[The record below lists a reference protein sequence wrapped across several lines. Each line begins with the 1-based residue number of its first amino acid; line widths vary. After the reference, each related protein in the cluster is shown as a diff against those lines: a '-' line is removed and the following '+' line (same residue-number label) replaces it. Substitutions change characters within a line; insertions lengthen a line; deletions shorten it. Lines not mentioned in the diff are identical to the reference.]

1 MNDDYENDDVSLDDD
16 ERPDRREYRGGG
28 ARRGGGGRRFG
39 GRRNRVCN
47 FCVDKVTRIDY
58 KNYELLRRYIDNR
71 GRILPRRQSGTC
83 AKHQR
88 AVAAAIKRARHVALL
103 PFTAEH
109 IHG

>member
-1 MNDDYENDDVSLDDD
+1 MNDDYQNDDISLDDD
-16 ERPDRREYRGGG
+16 DRPDRREYRGGE
-28 ARRGGGGRRFG
+28 RRGGGRRYG

-47 FCVDKVTRIDY
+47 FCVDKVARIDY
-58 KNYELLRRYIDNR
+58 KNYDMLRRYIDNR

-109 IHG
+109 IHGS